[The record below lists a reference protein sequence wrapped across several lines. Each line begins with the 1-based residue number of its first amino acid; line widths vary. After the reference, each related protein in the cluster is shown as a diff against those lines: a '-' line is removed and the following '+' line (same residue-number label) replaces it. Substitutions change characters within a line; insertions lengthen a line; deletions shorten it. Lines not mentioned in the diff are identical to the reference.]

1 MESLT
6 LNFIGNEAGFGN
18 NNTSAYFEQNNELF
32 IIDCPIYS
40 FFEDKR

>member
-1 MESLT
+1 MESFT

-32 IIDCPIYS
+32 IIDCRFYS
-40 FFEDKR
+40 FFENKR